1 MDVAVVGGGVIGLS
15 AAEALSRRGAKV
27 TVLEGGAVGAAASA
41 GNAGWI
47 TPGLSA
53 PVPAPGTMLQALKW
67 MPNPGSP
74 LLVRPVPRAS
84 FLRWSYDFW
93 RSTASHRYGAGMA
106 ALVALSDRT
115 IGDFEAL
122 RERGVQFE
130 MHAQGMLF
138 VARTES
144 ALEDE
149 LAALRDQQ
157 ALGYRG
163 GVEVLDRAG
172 AMEREPGLA
181 DGVVGAIFADMER
194 HVRPET
200 LTRGLAEHLRAA
212 GAEIREGVRVRR
224 VLRRGGGWTLET
236 DGGEEVRAERV
247 VLAGGVETSQLLAPL
262 GVRLPLE
269 GAKGYSI
276 TLEQPPVALRS
287 PLYLLESKVGV
298 SPYDGALRL
307 AGTLELGAKDLRL
320 SARRI
325 ASIERS
331 GRAYLRS
338 WPEGGARNAWAGFR
352 PLLPDGLPA
361 IGPVPGHE
369 GLHVATGHSML
380 GVTLAPATAE
390 VLAPAVL
397 GGEPSLEL
405 APFSIA
411 RFGNRVPS
419 NPAVPA

>member
-1 MDVAVVGGGVIGLS
+1 MDVAVVGGGVIGL
-15 AAEALSRRGAKV
+15 AVAESLSRRGAKV
-27 TVLEGGAVGAAASA
+27 VVLDAGRCGAAASA

-74 LLVRPVPRAS
+74 LLVRPIPRPS

-93 RSTASHRYGAGMA
+93 RATGRKRYGAGMA

-115 IGDFEAL
+115 IGDFDAL
-122 RERGVQFE
+122 RDRGVEFE
-130 MHAQGMLF
+130 MHADGMLF
-138 VARTES
+138 VARSEGS
-144 ALEDE
+144 LEHE
-149 LAALRDQQ
+149 LDALRDQQ

-163 GVEVLDRAG
+163 GVEVIDG
-172 AMEREPGLA
+172 AAARDREPGLA
-181 DGVVGAIFADMER
+181 DGVAGAIVAPLER

-200 LTRGLAEHLRAA
+200 LTRGLADHLRA
-212 GAEIREGVRVRR
+212 GGTEIREGVTVRR
-224 VLRRGGGWTLET
+224 LVRRSGGWTLDC
-236 DGGEEVRAERV
+236 DGADVQADRV
-247 VLAGGVETSQLLAPL
+247 VLAGGVSTPSLLRPL

-276 TLEQPPVALRS
+276 TLEDPPIRLRS
-287 PLYLLESKVGV
+287 PLYLLESMVGV
-298 SPYDGALRL
+298 SPFDGALRL
-307 AGTLELGAKDLRL
+307 AGTLELGARDLRL
-320 SARRI
+320 SARRV
-325 ASIERS
+325 ASIEGA
-331 GRAYLRS
+331 GRTYLRG
-338 WPEGGARNAWAGFR
+338 WPDGGARKAWAGFR

-361 IGPVPGHE
+361 IGPVPGQE

-397 GGEPSLEL
+397 SGEPSLEL

-411 RFGNRVPS
+411 RFGNRVPRT
-419 NPAVPA
+419 PAVPA